1 MRGTPMWIEAI
12 IAKDDFAAAVRQM
25 TPLRI
30 HFDDNDK
37 TNRWLYLGKPTSVEL
52 VAEKGIRI
60 SCPAEIMWSVVGVNV
75 PFKLHTMQVLM
86 RPEIVAKPT
95 GHILVFNL
103 ELEEA
108 DFKGI
113 PALIDHGIV
122 KGVNSALAAQEL
134 AWDFTKTLTN
144 SVKMPKLLDPIE
156 TLEIKVNWGKRR
168 VDDEAVVLVISFQ
181 LDFIRRAGS
190 DLDAN
195 AAA

>member
-1 MRGTPMWIEAI
+1 MWIEAI
-12 IAKDDFAAAVRQM
+12 VTKDDFATVVKQM
-25 TPLRI
+25 MPLRI

-37 TNRWLYLGKPTSVEL
+37 TNRWLQLGQPTSVDL

-60 SCPAEIMWSVVGVNV
+60 SCPAEIMWSVMGVNV
-75 PFKLHTMQVLM
+75 PIKLHTLQVLM

-103 ELEEA
+103 EIEEA

-113 PALIDHGIV
+113 PGLVDHGIV
-122 KGVNSALAAQEL
+122 KGVNAALAAQEL

-168 VDDEAVVLVISFQ
+168 VDDEAVVLVVSFQ

-190 DLDAN
+190 ELNAN
-195 AAA
+195 AA

>member
-1 MRGTPMWIEAI
+1 
-12 IAKDDFAAAVRQM
+12 M

>member
-1 MRGTPMWIEAI
+1 MWIEAI
-12 IAKDDFAAAVRQM
+12 IAKDDFAAVVRQM

-75 PFKLHTMQVLM
+75 PIKLHTMQVLM

-95 GHILVFNL
+95 GHILVFTL

-122 KGVNSALAAQEL
+122 KGVNAALAAQEL

>member
-1 MRGTPMWIEAI
+1 MWIEAI
-12 IAKDDFAAAVRQM
+12 ISKDDFAAAVRQM

-75 PFKLHTMQVLM
+75 PIKLHTMQVLM

-122 KGVNSALAAQEL
+122 RGVNSALAAQEL

-190 DLDAN
+190 DVDAH

>member
-1 MRGTPMWIEAI
+1 MWIEAI
-12 IAKDDFAAAVRQM
+12 ISKDDFAAAVRQM

-60 SCPAEIMWSVVGVNV
+60 SCPAEIMWTVVGVNV
-75 PFKLHTMQVLM
+75 PIKLHTMQVLM

-122 KGVNSALAAQEL
+122 RGVNSALAAQEL

>member
-1 MRGTPMWIEAI
+1 MWIEAI
-12 IAKDDFAAAVRQM
+12 IAKDDFAAVVRQM

-75 PFKLHTMQVLM
+75 PIKLHTMQVLM

-122 KGVNSALAAQEL
+122 KGVNAALAAQEL

>member
-1 MRGTPMWIEAI
+1 MWIEAI
-12 IAKDDFAAAVRQM
+12 ITKDDFATVINQI

-30 HFDDNDK
+30 HFDDDDK
-37 TNRWLYLGKPTSVEL
+37 TNRWLYLGHPTNIEL

-60 SCPAEIMWSVVGVNV
+60 SCPAEIMWSVVGLNV
-75 PFKLHTMQVLM
+75 PFRLHTLQVLM

-113 PALIDHGIV
+113 PALVDHGIV
-122 KGVNSALAAQEL
+122 KAVNAALAAQEL

-144 SVKMPKLLDPIE
+144 TVKMPKLLDPIE
-156 TLEIKVNWGKRR
+156 ALQIKVNWGKRR
-168 VDDEAVVLVISFQ
+168 VDDEAVVLAVSFQ
-181 LDFIRRAGS
+181 LDFVRGVDTHLNA
-190 DLDAN
+190 AN
-195 AAA
+195 AA

>member
-1 MRGTPMWIEAI
+1 MWIEAI
-12 IAKDDFAAAVRQM
+12 IAKDDFAAVVRQM

-37 TNRWLYLGKPTSVEL
+37 TNRWLFLGKPTSVEL

-75 PFKLHTMQVLM
+75 PIKLHTMQVLM

-113 PALIDHGIV
+113 PALVDHGIM
-122 KGVNSALAAQEL
+122 KGVNAALASQEL

>member
-1 MRGTPMWIEAI
+1 MWIEAI
-12 IAKDDFAAAVRQM
+12 IAKDDFAAVVRQM

-75 PFKLHTMQVLM
+75 PIKLHTMQVLM

-113 PALIDHGIV
+113 PALVDHGIM
-122 KGVNSALAAQEL
+122 KGVNAALASQEL

>member
-1 MRGTPMWIEAI
+1 
-12 IAKDDFAAAVRQM
+12 
-25 TPLRI
+25 
-30 HFDDNDK
+30 
-37 TNRWLYLGKPTSVEL
+37 
-52 VAEKGIRI
+52 
-60 SCPAEIMWSVVGVNV
+60 MWSVVGVNV
-75 PFKLHTMQVLM
+75 PFRLHTLQVLL

-95 GHILVFNL
+95 GHVLAFNL

-113 PALIDHGIV
+113 PALVDHGIV
-122 KGVNSALAAQEL
+122 KAVNAALAAQDL

-168 VDDEAVVLVISFQ
+168 VDDEAVVLVVSFQ

-190 DLDAN
+190 DLNAN

>member
-1 MRGTPMWIEAI
+1 MWIEAI
-12 IAKDDFAAAVRQM
+12 ISKDDFAAAVRQM

>member
-1 MRGTPMWIEAI
+1 MWIEAI
-12 IAKDDFAAAVRQM
+12 ITKDDFANVVAEI

-30 HFDDNDK
+30 HFDDDDK
-37 TNRWLYLGKPTSVEL
+37 TNRWLYLGKPTSVDL

-60 SCPAEIMWSVVGVNV
+60 SCPAEIMWSMLGITV
-75 PFKLHTMQVLM
+75 PIRLHSMQVLL

-95 GHILVFNL
+95 GHVLAFNL

-113 PALIDHGIV
+113 PGLVDHGIM
-122 KGVNSALAAQEL
+122 KAVNTSLAAQDL

-168 VDDEAVVLVISFQ
+168 VDDEAVVLVVSFQ

-190 DLDAN
+190 DLN
-195 AAA
+195 AHAA

>member
-1 MRGTPMWIEAI
+1 MWIEAI
-12 IAKDDFAAAVRQM
+12 ITKDDFANAIRSI
-25 TPLRI
+25 TPVRI

-37 TNRWLYLGKPTSVEL
+37 TNRWLFLGQPTNVEL

-60 SCPAEIMWSVVGVNV
+60 SCPAEIMWSMVGVNV
-75 PFKLHTMQVLM
+75 PIKLHTLQVLL

-95 GHILVFNL
+95 GHVLAFNL

-108 DFKGI
+108 DFKLI
-113 PALIDHGIV
+113 PALIDAGIM
-122 KGVNSALAAQEL
+122 KAVNAALAAQDL

-144 SVKMPKLLDPIE
+144 SVKMPKQLDPIE

-168 VDDEAVVLVISFQ
+168 VDDEAVVLVVSFQ

-190 DLDAN
+190 DLN
-195 AAA
+195 AAHAA

>member
-1 MRGTPMWIEAI
+1 MWIEAI
-12 IAKDDFAAAVRQM
+12 IAKDDFAAVVRQM

>member
-1 MRGTPMWIEAI
+1 MWIEAI
-12 IAKDDFAAAVRQM
+12 ITKDDFANAIRSI
-25 TPLRI
+25 TPVRI

-37 TNRWLYLGKPTSVEL
+37 TNRWLFLGQPTNVEL

-60 SCPAEIMWSVVGVNV
+60 SCPAEIMWSMVGVNV
-75 PFKLHTMQVLM
+75 PIKLHTLQVLL

-95 GHILVFNL
+95 GHVLAFNL

-108 DFKGI
+108 DFKNIPGFLDNGI
-113 PALIDHGIV
+113 MKA
-122 KGVNSALAAQEL
+122 VNTALAAQDL

-144 SVKMPKLLDPIE
+144 SVKMPKQLDPIE

-168 VDDEAVVLVISFQ
+168 VDDEAVVLVVSFQ

-190 DLDAN
+190 DLN
-195 AAA
+195 AAHAA

>member
-1 MRGTPMWIEAI
+1 MWIEAI
-12 IAKDDFAAAVRQM
+12 ITKDDFANAIRSI
-25 TPLRI
+25 TPVRI

-37 TNRWLYLGKPTSVEL
+37 TNRWLFLGQPTNVEL

-60 SCPAEIMWSVVGVNV
+60 SCPAEIMWSMVGVNV
-75 PFKLHTMQVLM
+75 PIKLHTLQVLL

-95 GHILVFNL
+95 GHVLAFNL

-113 PALIDHGIV
+113 PALLDAGIM
-122 KGVNSALAAQEL
+122 KGVNAALAAQDL

-144 SVKMPKLLDPIE
+144 SVKMPKQLDPIE

-168 VDDEAVVLVISFQ
+168 VDDEAVVLVVSFQ

-190 DLDAN
+190 DLN
-195 AAA
+195 AAHAA